1 MRISVSAGRPVAGS
15 LQSVAFGL
23 TDPISGFGPMR
34 LLAVA
39 LIATQAALTTMVLAR
54 RLESVLAA
62 TLISITAH
70 MTVGVQVVAAWGAT
84 LWVTVLASLL
94 AAAGG
99 YWIWTGDRSRRLAV
113 TGSAAIVVSL
123 AIYQPSGMA
132 ALGAIGI
139 LTVTEPRTWTITWRR
154 LVRCGPWLG
163 VTLVIYIAIWRL
175 GQFLVPETGTRSGLT
190 TDLVGKAEWLAGT
203 VAPRVA
209 NPFLITE
216 FSWWT
221 GWIVVALVAAA
232 PIGLDRSIHAT
243 ALRSLIALATPIACY
258 APNLVV
264 QESWASSRSLWVVF
278 VVVTVLAGVGVY
290 RLAEQV
296 SRRVRPLRRILPLV
310 AVGFVVI
317 LAYDSARQTVDLL
330 AAPNAIELRLVQ
342 AAASDAVDQ
351 QPSAI
356 AIVPSSPQDS
366 IATTVSFDEFGYPAS
381 AATWAIVAMIRP
393 VLIERGYTGP
403 VIVVDSVESDAIPPG
418 ATIID
423 LGEVLGALGTP

>member
-1 MRISVSAGRPVAGS
+1 
-15 LQSVAFGL
+15 
-23 TDPISGFGPMR
+23 
-34 LLAVA
+34 
-39 LIATQAALTTMVLAR
+39 
-54 RLESVLAA
+54 
-62 TLISITAH
+62 
-70 MTVGVQVVAAWGAT
+70 
-84 LWVTVLASLL
+84 
-94 AAAGG
+94 
-99 YWIWTGDRSRRLAV
+99 
-113 TGSAAIVVSL
+113 
-123 AIYQPSGMA
+123 MA